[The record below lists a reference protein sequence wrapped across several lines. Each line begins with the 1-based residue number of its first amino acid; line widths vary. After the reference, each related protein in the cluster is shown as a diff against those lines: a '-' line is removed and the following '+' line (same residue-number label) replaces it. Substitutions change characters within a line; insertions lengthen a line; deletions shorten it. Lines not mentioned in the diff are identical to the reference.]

1 MRNSLRVHADRSL
14 RDPPAGFVVPLH
26 IVHDLVRVDVAVVVW
41 HRDRFGVEI
50 QRSGAERT
58 DHEVVPLKCLM
69 YGWGQVKLASDW
81 REIVDVKAVRVVTAV
96 PTNDLEWVVGID
108 VRVNRVQG
116 LDPDF
121 ELALLV
127 VREWVIFVLEGDSQ
141 VSLAVRGVFKEL

>member
-1 MRNSLRVHADRSL
+1 
-14 RDPPAGFVVPLH
+14 
-26 IVHDLVRVDVAVVVW
+26 
-41 HRDRFGVEI
+41 
-50 QRSGAERT
+50 
-58 DHEVVPLKCLM
+58 M